1 MVCDT
6 HPPTGVSHMDSAIF
20 KNPLFSKES
29 HTLSKD
35 DEQYVNRMN
44 ALETQKEN
52 KPIRAIYIDLA
63 CLRDYKLGALLKLV
77 DSIGY
82 QYIVSRLPIYND
94 RLDED
99 ILSYFP
105 DVDVTQEQLDNFIN
119 DPYNL
124 NYLLLGSPT
133 TDMYI
138 TLVALFDM
146 VLKHNAQVKPG
157 NLVVKVCINF
167 YPFKPNKDIKYFYA
181 KLLQQ
186 IHPNLRLNIMVD
198 PLSVVPDS
206 TLLTDKGPI
215 FDIMYIHD
223 FMSFIYEPSLSTE
236 SFAGKMLYLDTTICS
251 PKRIDKSLPNLD
263 LEKTADIFKQTEAA
277 LNLCCKFK
285 YLPFHI
291 PV

>member
-1 MVCDT
+1 MPDVVFK
-6 HPPTGVSHMDSAIF
+6 HPLINKASFTLTG
-20 KNPLFSKES
+20 EE
-29 HTLSKD
+29 
-35 DEQYVNRMN
+35 EQYVNRMN

-52 KPIRAIYIDLA
+52 KPIRSIYIDLA

-77 DSIGY
+77 NDVDY
-82 QYIVSRLPIYND
+82 RYVVSRLPIYND

-99 ILSYFP
+99 IFSYFP
-105 DVDVTQEQLDNFIN
+105 NINITQDQLDTFIN
-119 DPYNL
+119 DPTNI
-124 NYLLLGSPT
+124 NYLLLGTPT

-146 VLKHNAQVKPG
+146 VLRHNAQTNTPDVMVKI
-157 NLVVKVCINF
+157 CINF
-167 YPFKPNKDIKYFYA
+167 YPFKPNKEVKYFYA

-186 IHPNLRLNIMVD
+186 IHPKLRLNIIVD
-198 PLSVVPDS
+198 KLSTIPES
-206 TLLTDKGPI
+206 ILITEQGPI
-215 FDIMYIHD
+215 FDIMYIYD
-223 FMSFIYEPSLSTE
+223 LISFIYEPSLSTS
-236 SFAGKMLYLDTTICS
+236 SFAGKMLYLDTTISS

-263 LEKTADIFKQTEAA
+263 LEKTVDIFKQTEAV